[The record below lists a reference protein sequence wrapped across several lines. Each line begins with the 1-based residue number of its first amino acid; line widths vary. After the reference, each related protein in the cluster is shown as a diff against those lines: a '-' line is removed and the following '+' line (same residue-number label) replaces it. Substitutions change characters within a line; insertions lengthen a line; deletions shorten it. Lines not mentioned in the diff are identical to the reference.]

1 LFQLAEQLHMPVG
14 ELMVTMSSVE
24 IRAWAKYY
32 EHKADLA
39 KRKQR

>member
-1 LFQLAEQLHMPVG
+1 MPVS
-14 ELMVTMSSVE
+14 ELMEKLSSVE

-32 EHKADLA
+32 ERKAELA